1 MDNASDN
8 ATALVEESVWYI
20 TSTSI
25 AMILLAICTIVG
37 NIFVIHAVF
46 SNKALRI
53 VPNFFIVSLAIADM
67 LVSILVMPFHIST
80 NITGTWIFGQVVCQI
95 WLTSDVFLC
104 TASILNLCVI
114 ALDRYW
120 AIHDPIKYAQKR
132 TIKRVLIMI
141 GISWTLS
148 GLISIPPIFG
158 WGGEDSENVYD
169 HSVRSCTLSSDKG
182 YVLYS
187 ACGSFYIP
195 LAVMTFVYAHIY
207 IATQRRLRQ
216 RTQAVNKTK
225 LAMMNSSTLK
235 PNSTDRLTKKE
246 RHESDSTNEEAND
259 QNEINYAND
268 LESNSSTEEKSKP
281 SSEATTPALKVKNG
295 RTKNGSCSSKR
306 NSVKR
311 SRKLDQARQTRNGSN
326 MNNFFEERKKISLSK
341 ERKAARTLAIIMV
354 TFVICWIPFFL
365 MYLILPFCHSCTHP
379 GIKVEVLFVW
389 LGYLNSALNPII
401 YTVFNMEFRK
411 AFTGLIQRCRGKVT
425 GRSRMVRTYV

>member
-1 MDNASDN
+1 MDNASEN
-8 ATALVEESVWYI
+8 STALFEESVWYI

-25 AMILLAICTIVG
+25 AMISLAICTILG
-37 NIFVIHAVF
+37 NIFVVHAVF
-46 SNKALRI
+46 ANKALRI

-67 LVSILVMPFHIST
+67 LVAVLVMPFHIST
-80 NITGTWIFGQVVCQI
+80 NITGTWVFGQVVCQI

-132 TIKRVLIMI
+132 TIKRVLLMI

-158 WGGEDSENVYD
+158 WGGDDSENVYD
-169 HSVRSCTLSSDKG
+169 HNVRSCTLSSDKG

-195 LAVMTFVYAHIY
+195 LAVMTFLYVHIY

-216 RTQAVNKTK
+216 RTKAVNKTK
-225 LAMMNSSTLK
+225 LAMMNSSKLK
-235 PNSTDRLTKKE
+235 PNSTGGLTKKE
-246 RHESDSTNEEAND
+246 RHESESTNEEAND
-259 QNEINYAND
+259 SNNIGCKND
-268 LESNSSTEEKSKP
+268 LASSSSIEEKSKP

-295 RTKNGSCSSKR
+295 RTRNGSCLSKR

-311 SRKLDQARQTRNGSN
+311 NRQLDIARQTRNGSN
-326 MNNFFEERKKISLSK
+326 MTNIFEERQKISLSK

-365 MYLILPFCHSCTHP
+365 MYLILPFCDSCTHP

-389 LGYLNSALNPII
+389 LGYLNSTLNPII

-411 AFTGLIQRCRGKVT
+411 AFTGIIQRCRGKVT
-425 GRSRMVRTYV
+425 GRSGLFRTYV